1 MQHHS
6 RHARPSA
13 IPALGRTMLAI
24 LFLCSGIEK
33 VVDPNHTLEA
43 IRAVG
48 LPFAHLGLAIA
59 ILLGLGGG
67 AMLAL
72 GIRTRM
78 VATVL
83 AIYCVVAGILFHNPF
98 EGIHQAIQ
106 LIKNIAIAGGLL
118 QVAAFGAGGYAF
130 DRIRSGRKIIHEA

>member
-1 MQHHS
+1 MKHPS
-6 RHARPSA
+6 RHDHPSA
-13 IPALGRTMLAI
+13 IPALGRIMLAI
-24 LFLCSGIEK
+24 LFLFSGIEK
-33 VVDPNHTLEA
+33 VIDPSHTIEA
-43 IRAVG
+43 IRSVG

-78 VATVL
+78 VALVL
-83 AIYCVVAGILFHNPF
+83 AIYCVVAGIIFHNPF

-118 QVAAFGAGGYAF
+118 QVAAFGAGRYAV
-130 DRIRSGRKIIHEA
+130 DRVPTASELTHRA